1 MASTVLSA
9 SGVRWDLADL
19 APDADAARLEWD
31 ELLEQAR
38 AFAGR
43 HHGTVGSSSAAGLLA
58 LLEEL
63 DELRE
68 HLARVHFYARARE
81 HTEATDPET
90 NDLATLA
97 RDRAAEV
104 ENLLLFVELEWL
116 ELADPD
122 AESLLDAPELAPYA
136 HRLRVARE
144 EKPYV
149 LGESEEQTLNARR
162 PVVSAWES
170 LHGRQ
175 LATLAIDF
183 DAGEGPEPHTVD
195 RLLSYMHSPERT
207 LRLTSVEALY
217 AGLATRADVLAACYD
232 ALVGDRL
239 AVDRLRG
246 VADPMLP
253 TNLRN
258 ELDGTV
264 VETMM
269 AAVEEHYRL
278 GRRWFERKARALGIE
293 KLELADQHAPVGKAR
308 TVEWVE
314 AVSIVDESLD
324 GFEPRLAEVF
334 RTCLERGHVDAE
346 PRPGKAGGAYCNPVS
361 RSVLPYVLLNF
372 TDKLRDVVVLAHE
385 FGHATHAALT
395 LERQTYRS
403 SHVGLAVAEIPS
415 TFTQLLAVERLI
427 EQEEDPSTRAGLLAD
442 RAEDAMAAIFRQTV
456 LARFEQRV
464 YALRSEGKA
473 LTSDRLAELWVDE
486 NERYYGAT
494 LVLPEGYRFGWSYI
508 PHFIHVRFYTYAYVF
523 AQLMAFALFGRYRV
537 DPAAFTPA
545 YLEFLAAGGS
555 RSPQELLEP
564 MGVDLRDP
572 STWTE
577 ALAELDRCI
586 AEAEAGLA
594 AVTTT

>member
-1 MASTVLSA
+1 VASTALSA
-9 SGVRWDLADL
+9 AGVRWDLADL
-19 APDADAARLEWD
+19 APDTAAAHREWD
-31 ELLEQAR
+31 ELLAR
-38 AFAGR
+38 AARFAER
-43 HHGTVGSSSAAGLLA
+43 RHGTVGASAPAGLRG

-68 HLARVHFYARARE
+68 DMSRISFYARARE
-81 HTEATDPET
+81 HTDATDLET
-90 NDLATLA
+90 NDLATLT
-97 RDRAAEV
+97 RDRRAEV

-116 ELADPD
+116 ALPD
-122 AESLLDAPELAPYA
+122 ADAEPLLLAPELTPYA
-136 HRLRVARE
+136 HRLRAARE

-175 LATLAIDF
+175 LSTLTIDF
-183 DAGEGPEPHTVD
+183 DAGRGSEPHTID
-195 RLLSYMHSPERT
+195 RLLSYMHSPQRT
-207 LRLTSVEALY
+207 LRLASLEALY
-217 AGLATRADVLAACYD
+217 AALAPRADVLAACYD

-258 ELDGTV
+258 ELDGSV

-269 AAVEEHYRL
+269 AAVEEHYPL
-278 GRRWFERKARALGIE
+278 GRRWFERKAAALGIE
-293 KLELADQHAPVGKAR
+293 PLELADQYAPVGGGR
-308 TVEWVE
+308 TVDWLE
-314 AVSIVDESLD
+314 AVSIVDESLAA
-324 GFEPRLAEVF
+324 FEPRLAGVF
-334 RTCLERGHVDAE
+334 RACLERGHVDAE

-372 TDKLRDVVVLAHE
+372 TDTLRDVVVLAHE

-403 SHVGLAVAEIPS
+403 SRVGLAIAEIPS
-415 TFTQLLAVERLI
+415 TFTQLLAVERLL
-427 EQEEDPSTRAGLLAD
+427 EHEEDPATRAGLLAD
-442 RAEDAMAAIFRQTV
+442 RAEDAMASIFRQTV
-456 LARFEQRV
+456 LARFEQRA
-464 YALRSEGKA
+464 YALRGGGKA
-473 LTSDRLAELWVDE
+473 LTSDRLAELWVAE
-486 NERYYGAT
+486 NERYYGSS
-494 LVLPEGYRFGWSYI
+494 LSLPGGYRLGWSYI
-508 PHFIHVRFYTYAYVF
+508 PHFIDVRFYTYAYAF
-523 AQLMAFALFGRYRV
+523 AHLMAFSLIVRYRA
-537 DPAAFTPA
+537 DPSAFTPA

-564 MGVDLRDP
+564 MGVDLRDEA
-572 STWTE
+572 TWT
-577 ALAELDRCI
+577 AAFAELDRCI

-594 AVTTT
+594 AVPA